1 MIIIHKLIVKEVI
14 WLAQVLTPI
23 KFSRKIKNEVKD
35 LIIPE
40 KYVRDFH
47 FSTDQHL
54 MIMLRI
60 MGPDLNMARDF
71 FKGAQDKL
79 FHIKT
84 VDATKNEV
92 SDKFRLNAIY
102 MDEGPPISVD
112 IDPEPE
118 MIRLILDYEW
128 VK

>member
-1 MIIIHKLIVKEVI
+1 MAEV
-14 WLAQVLTPI
+14 LRPI
-23 KFSRKIKNEVKD
+23 KFSRKIKNEMKD

-47 FSTDQHL
+47 FSTDKHL

-71 FKGAQDKL
+71 FKGAQDEI
-79 FHIKT
+79 FHIQT
-84 VDATKNEV
+84 IEADDNEV
-92 SDKFRLNAIY
+92 SDNFRLNSIY

>member
-1 MIIIHKLIVKEVI
+1 MAE
-14 WLAQVLTPI
+14 VLTPI
-23 KFSRKIKNEVKD
+23 KFSRKIKKEMKD
-35 LIIPE
+35 LIVPE

-60 MGPDLNMARDF
+60 MGPDLNLARDF
-71 FKGAQDKL
+71 FKGSKDKV
-79 FHIKT
+79 FHIET
-84 VDATKNEV
+84 IDAGENKV
-92 SDKFRLNAIY
+92 SDNFRLNAIY

>member
-1 MIIIHKLIVKEVI
+1 MVLLSDV
-14 WLAQVLTPI
+14 LAPLT
-23 KFSRKIKNEVKD
+23 FSREIGGKMKD
-35 LIIPE
+35 LIVPQE
-40 KYVRDFH
+40 YVRDFH
-47 FSTDQHL
+47 FSTDEHL

-60 MGPDLNMARDF
+60 MGPDLDQARDF
-71 FKGAQDKL
+71 FKSSADKI

-84 VDATKNEV
+84 IEPVHEKEI
-92 SDKFRLNAIY
+92 SDKFRLNSIY

-118 MIRLILDYEW
+118 MIRLILDFEW